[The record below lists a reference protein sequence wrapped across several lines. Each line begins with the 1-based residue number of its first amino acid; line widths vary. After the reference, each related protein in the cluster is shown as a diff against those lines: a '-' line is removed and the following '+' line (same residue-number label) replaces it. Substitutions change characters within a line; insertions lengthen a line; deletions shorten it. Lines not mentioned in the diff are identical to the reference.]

1 MVYSLYLPF
10 AMYIASSDNLLH
22 TVLIDIPN
30 SSAISAFVI
39 YGPAFTYLIPVISIS
54 YLSFLLAMC
63 YTKEKSKGVFIM
75 QITKSDIKILN
86 YVHHRHFRPVTY
98 MSLSGKFSK
107 HEVDN
112 LIKGELLSYV
122 PVIVDYQGIPSEKL
136 SAESAIFLTKDGI
149 YVVEQN
155 QWFDT
160 QYLLTQ
166 IIVPILVGVASA
178 VITTVLLQLL

>member
-1 MVYSLYLPF
+1 M
-10 AMYIASSDNLLH
+10 
-22 TVLIDIPN
+22 
-30 SSAISAFVI
+30 
-39 YGPAFTYLIPVISIS
+39 PV
-54 YLSFLLAMC
+54 
-63 YTKEKSKGVFIM
+63 
-75 QITKSDIKILN
+75 TKSDIKILN

-107 HEVDN
+107 HEVNN

-136 SAESAIFLTKDGI
+136 AAESAISLTKDGI

-166 IIVPILVGVASA
+166 IIRPYTGWCCKCRHHNSLITITVAMPMAAPISP
-178 VITTVLLQLL
+178 ITAGLI

>member
-1 MVYSLYLPF
+1 M
-10 AMYIASSDNLLH
+10 
-22 TVLIDIPN
+22 
-30 SSAISAFVI
+30 
-39 YGPAFTYLIPVISIS
+39 PV
-54 YLSFLLAMC
+54 
-63 YTKEKSKGVFIM
+63 
-75 QITKSDIKILN
+75 TKSDIKILN

-98 MSLSGKFSK
+98 MLLSGKFSK

-136 SAESAIFLTKDGI
+136 AAESAISLTKDGI

-178 VITTVLLQLL
+178 VIITVLLRLL